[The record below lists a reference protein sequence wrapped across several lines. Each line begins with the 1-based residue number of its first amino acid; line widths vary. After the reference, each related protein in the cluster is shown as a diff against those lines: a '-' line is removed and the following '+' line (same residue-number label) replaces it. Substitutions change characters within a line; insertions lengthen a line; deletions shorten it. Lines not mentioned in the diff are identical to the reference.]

1 MTYFDYSTLMKKVK
15 CNTTANIFTPP
26 YILVRRSRQA
36 NRKACRLEQRKQIV
50 RFYLERRLI
59 ARQRSDGGNQF
70 IVGAGIEFY
79 PFEDRQV
86 ERTGYLF
93 FDDFYKQS
101 IPQIGKLGFHS
112 QYYIICIKKTREE
125 TVQTFFCFLAKKREN
140 STFEISLKTSCSEF
154 SGIRRPCIIFHYICN
169 TES

>member
-15 CNTTANIFTPP
+15 CSTTANIFTPLD
-26 YILVRRSRQA
+26 ILVRRSRQA

-59 ARQRSDGGNQF
+59 ARQRSNGGNQF

-86 ERTGYLF
+86 ERTGHLF
-93 FDDFYKQS
+93 FDDSYKQS

-125 TVQTFFCFLAKKREN
+125 TVQTFFMFSCQEKGELYIRN
-140 STFEISLKTSCSEF
+140 LFEDILV
-154 SGIRRPCIIFHYICN
+154 
-169 TES
+169 